1 MEEKRREI
9 EMIDD
14 EIDKNEELRQW
25 SPMERKYYA
34 KMDEAQALINNRD
47 ATPEDIKK
55 SNQMFE
61 ELNKRHPE
69 IDAYQKQKRE
79 RYENNRLILVR
90 RLLKAVRELRQ
101 LEEEEK
107 IRELRQL
114 EEEKKRILEPEIE
127 VEFLTQPL
135 RF

>member
-14 EIDKNEELRQW
+14 EIDKNEKLKEW
-25 SPMERKYYA
+25 SPMEREVYA
-34 KMDEAQALINNRD
+34 IMDEAQALINNRD

-55 SNQMFE
+55 SNQMFK
-61 ELNKRHPE
+61 ELNKRKPE
-69 IDAYQKQKRE
+69 IDAYQKEKLE

>member
-14 EIDKNEELRQW
+14 EIDENEKLKEW
-25 SPMERKYYA
+25 SPMEREVYKI
-34 KMDEAQALINNRD
+34 MDEAQALINNRD

-55 SNQMFE
+55 SNQMFKE
-61 ELNKRHPE
+61 INKRKPE
-69 IDAYQKQKRE
+69 IDAYQKEKLE

>member
-1 MEEKRREI
+1 MEEKHREI

-14 EIDKNEELRQW
+14 ELDKNEELRQW

-61 ELNKRHPE
+61 ELNKRKPE

-79 RYENNRLILVR
+79 RYENNRINLMMRMHRVL
-90 RLLKAVRELRQ
+90 RELRQ
-101 LEEEEK
+101 LEEEE
-107 IRELRQL
+107 
-114 EEEKKRILEPEIE
+114 KRILEPEIE